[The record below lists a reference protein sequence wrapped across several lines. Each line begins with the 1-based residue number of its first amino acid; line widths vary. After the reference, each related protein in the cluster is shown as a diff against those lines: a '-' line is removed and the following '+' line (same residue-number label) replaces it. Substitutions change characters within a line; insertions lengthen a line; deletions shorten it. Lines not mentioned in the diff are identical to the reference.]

1 MALLSA
7 MRRSRS
13 AAVVVL
19 LGSLGF
25 VATAG
30 AFGACGKEAPA
41 ADSASNGAATTTPA
55 STRTPT
61 YGFEVVNSYP
71 HDTGAFTEGLLIH
84 QGKMFEST
92 GEVGK
97 SNIREVDLASGR
109 VLRKRDLPEPYFGE
123 GIIIF
128 DDKIIELTWQ
138 HEKAFVFDVSTFKPA
153 GEFKF
158 DGDGWALTTDGTS
171 LIMSNGTPKLRFRDP
186 KTFAVRDSITVTDN
200 GTEVKSLNELEWVK
214 GEIWANIWQSD
225 QVARIDPKTGKVT
238 GWIDLAGLLPARDRT
253 GGEDVLNGIA
263 YDAVND
269 RIYVTG
275 KNWPKLYE
283 IKLKRRS

>member
-7 MRRSRS
+7 MRRSRG
-13 AAVVVL
+13 AAVVLL
-19 LGSLGF
+19 LGSLGL

-41 ADSASNGAATTTPA
+41 ADSAANSATAGAVSP
-55 STRTPT
+55 RTPT

-71 HDTGAFTEGLLIH
+71 HDTGAFTEGLLVH

-97 SNIREVDLASGR
+97 SNIREVDIGSGR
-109 VLRKRDLPEPYFGE
+109 VLRKRDLPEPFFGE

-128 DDKIIELTWQ
+128 GDKIIELTWQ
-138 HEKAFVFDVSTFKPA
+138 HERAFVFDVNTFKPA
-153 GEFKF
+153 GEFTY

-171 LIMSNGTPKLRFRDP
+171 LIMSNGSSKLRFRDP
-186 KTFAVRDSITVTDN
+186 KTFAVRDSITVIDN

-238 GWIDLAGLLPARDRT
+238 GWIDLGGLLPARDRT
-253 GGEDVLNGIA
+253 GKEDVLNGIA

-275 KNWPKLYE
+275 KNWPKLFE